1 MQIITAGRF
10 RFMEIKRFKTL
21 LKQNG
26 HFVTKPRLR
35 LFAILQK
42 RPALTLQQLIKLSPQ
57 HDQVTVYRNI
67 DLFEKLGIINRLRL
81 GWHTKIELSD
91 VFIHHHHHF
100 SCLKCGRV
108 ITLPEDP
115 VIEQRITRLG
125 VNKHFKSMDHQ
136 LEIRGYCQICSN
148 RQ

>member
-1 MQIITAGRF
+1 
-10 RFMEIKRFKTL
+10 METTRFKNL

-42 RPALTLQQLIKLSPQ
+42 RPALTMQQLIVLLKK

-67 DLFEKLGIINRLRL
+67 DLFEKLGIINRIRL

-100 SCLKCGRV
+100 SCLKCGLV
-108 ITLPEDP
+108 INLPENQI
-115 VIEQRITRLG
+115 IEQQIAVLG
-125 VNKHFKSMDHQ
+125 ASQKFKAVDHQ
-136 LEIRGYCQICSN
+136 LEIRGLCQNCT
-148 RQ
+148 RKK

>member
-1 MQIITAGRF
+1 MH
-10 RFMEIKRFKTL
+10 MELNRFKNL

-42 RPALTLQQLIKLSPQ
+42 RPALTMQQLIVLLNR
-57 HDQVTVYRNI
+57 HDQTTVYRNI
-67 DLFEKLGIINRLRL
+67 DLFEKLGIVNRIRL

-91 VFIHHHHHF
+91 VFIHHNHHF

-108 ITLPEDP
+108 INLPEN
-115 VIEQRITRLG
+115 RIVENQIAQLG
-125 VNKHFKSMDHQ
+125 ASKQFKAMDHQ
-136 LEIRGYCQICSN
+136 LEIRGLCQTCN
-148 RQ
+148 LK

>member
-1 MQIITAGRF
+1 MH
-10 RFMEIKRFKTL
+10 MELNRFKNL

-42 RPALTLQQLIKLSPQ
+42 RPALTMQQLIVLLNR
-57 HDQVTVYRNI
+57 HDQTTVYRNI
-67 DLFEKLGIINRLRL
+67 DLFEKLGIVNRIRL

-108 ITLPEDP
+108 INLPEN
-115 VIEQRITRLG
+115 RIVENQIAQLG
-125 VNKHFKSMDHQ
+125 ASKQFKAMDHQ
-136 LEIRGYCQICSN
+136 LEIRGLCQTCTLK
-148 RQ
+148 

>member
-1 MQIITAGRF
+1 
-10 RFMEIKRFKTL
+10 MELNRFKTL

-26 HFVTKPRLR
+26 RSVTKPRLR
-35 LFAILQK
+35 LFAVLQK
-42 RPALTLQQLIKLSPQ
+42 RPALTLQNLIILVPR

-81 GWHTKIELSD
+81 GWQTKIELTD

-115 VIEQRITRLG
+115 IIEQQIARLG
-125 VNKHFKSMDHQ
+125 ASKHFKSVDHQ
-136 LEIRGYCQICSN
+136 LEIRGYCQVCLN

>member
-1 MQIITAGRF
+1 MH
-10 RFMEIKRFKTL
+10 MELNRFKNL

-42 RPALTLQQLIKLSPQ
+42 RPALTMQQLIVLLNR
-57 HDQVTVYRNI
+57 HDQATVYRNI
-67 DLFEKLGIINRLRL
+67 DLFEKLGIVNRIRL

-108 ITLPEDP
+108 INLPEN
-115 VIEQRITRLG
+115 RIVENQIAQLG
-125 VNKHFKSMDHQ
+125 ASKQFKAMDHQ
-136 LEIRGYCQICSN
+136 LEIRGLCQTCTLK
-148 RQ
+148 